1 MRLCIIFDPL
11 MKILECLKSTDYS
24 TQNINHGAPHNL
36 LLHTR
41 DSMHTIVFNAPFPR
55 YNVAFNV
62 VFNGVQPM
70 LSIRTAPQYMHHT
83 ETMNRCIDM
92 LQCIHC
98 SNYSTHSLLKHIHCF
113 NYSTYSLLEQGGCQA
128 IDRGRAVLK
137 TEVHFHQ
144 VYYGMLDLEI

>member
-1 MRLCIIFDPL
+1 MHKEYAQRLI
-11 MKILECLKSTDYS
+11 DYS

-62 VFNGVQPM
+62 VFNGVQST
-70 LSIRTAPQYMHHT
+70 LSIRPSPQSIHHT
-83 ETMNRCIDM
+83 KTMTQCIEM

-98 SNYSTHSLLKHIHCF
+98 SNYSTQSLL
-113 NYSTYSLLEQGGCQA
+113 CQ
-128 IDRGRAVLK
+128 DRGSGSAMSGQRQRSRQRQWQRWREL
-137 TEVHFHQ
+137 HLF
-144 VYYGMLDLEI
+144 LEPGSSDTMSDQE